1 MYNEYSSFSD
11 TDALFLILGGFL
23 LVAVVITILNYLLT
37 IYPMYKMSQK
47 ANLKSPKLAF
57 VPIVR
62 FKNLYNLANLSFWFY
77 LVTFASFIPYIGP
90 IISIVLMAYIHY
102 KLAENFGLS
111 TLGCIAS
118 IFFPLIAYWYI
129 ALSDKELVG
138 TLNPQF
144 LSDEPKATIN
154 YNYNY

>member
-1 MYNEYSSFSD
+1 MYNEYSSFNN
-11 TDALFLILGGFL
+11 DAGLAIILGGML
-23 LVAVVITILNYLLT
+23 LFVVVALIVNYLLT

-47 ANLKSPKLAF
+47 ANLKNPKLAF
-57 VPIVR
+57 IPIVR

-77 LVTFASFIPYIGP
+77 LVTFAGFIPYVGAIA
-90 IISIVLMAYIHY
+90 SMVLMAYIHY

-129 ALSDKELVG
+129 ALADKELVG

-144 LSDEPKATIN
+144 VNEEPKATIN